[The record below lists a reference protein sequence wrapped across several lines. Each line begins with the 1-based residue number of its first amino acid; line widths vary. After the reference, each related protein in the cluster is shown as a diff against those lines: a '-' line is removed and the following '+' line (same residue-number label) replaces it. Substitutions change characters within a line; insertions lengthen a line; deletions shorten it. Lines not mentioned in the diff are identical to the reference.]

1 MMQTQTK
8 PISIGIV
15 GLGQFGVHF
24 VELYQRHPLV
34 QRVALCDIDP
44 TKLAAAA
51 KRFGVTETY
60 ASLDEICKSD
70 LDAIAIITQPWLH
83 AAQAIQVMQS
93 GKHAYSAVPIVS
105 PASGDGDETL
115 EWCNRLIDTTRRTG
129 QRYMM
134 GETTYYRPET
144 VMCRKRAAEFGNFVF
159 MESEYLHDT
168 WLPGCNLIDV
178 QKARTGL
185 SEAEI
190 YAAGA
195 DAPMHY
201 PVSLGPPE
209 PFGRQLWALAQQ
221 RGWLSAHTT
230 AVVGDG
236 AAWIW
241 NLAERHFPTS
251 THIIDWYHAK
261 QHLWT
266 AAHGI
271 APDVETHATAWVDRM
286 ESALFAGQTQ
296 FISTT
301 LTSAA
306 TLSTAS
312 SSDLLRREAH
322 STAAPISIMNAHMV
336 DVAAFGYCHPNDV
349 LFRADSPMRN
359 PFSHETALFTMSNGA
374 IAQVTESRRNG
385 HTGHEGVV
393 RLIGTEAS
401 FERDTSDE
409 YRGRWITKTQSA
421 VIEPRDYRDALPPL
435 LAEDL
440 GGHGG
445 SHAYLANEFVSACAE
460 DRHPTVNA
468 WEAARYVAAGVMAH
482 KSALK
487 NGERLRVPDWGD
499 APVE

>member
-1 MMQTQTK
+1 MTPMKNK

-15 GLGQFGVHF
+15 GMGQFGVHF

-44 TKLAAAA
+44 NKLAAAA
-51 KRFGVTETY
+51 KKFSVSETY
-60 ASLDEICKSD
+60 ASLDEICNSD

-105 PASGDGDETL
+105 PASGNGDETL
-115 EWCNRLIDTTRRTG
+115 DWCDRLIDTARRTG

-144 VMCRKRAAEFGNFVF
+144 IMCRKRAAEFGNFVF

-168 WLPGCNLIDV
+168 WLPACNLIDV

-190 YAAGA
+190 YAAGF

-201 PVSLGPPE
+201 P
-209 PFGRQLWALAQQ
+209 
-221 RGWLSAHTT
+221 T
-230 AVVGDG
+230 
-236 AAWIW
+236 
-241 NLAERHFPTS
+241 
-251 THIIDWYHAK
+251 
-261 QHLWT
+261 
-266 AAHGI
+266 
-271 APDVETHATAWVDRM
+271 
-286 ESALFAGQTQ
+286 
-296 FISTT
+296 
-301 LTSAA
+301 
-306 TLSTAS
+306 
-312 SSDLLRREAH
+312 H
-322 STAAPISIMNAHMV
+322 STAAPISIMHAHAV
-336 DVAAFGYCHPNDV
+336 DVVAFGYCHPGDT
-349 LFRADSPMRN
+349 LFRADSPLRN

-385 HTGHEGVV
+385 HVGHEGVV

-401 FERDTSDE
+401 YERDTTDE

-421 VIEPRDYRDALPPL
+421 SVEPRDYRDLLPPR

-445 SHAYLANEFVSACAE
+445 SHAYLADEFVNACAE
-460 DRHPTVNA
+460 DRQPTVNA

-499 APVE
+499 AP